1 MGKAAYSSVL
11 HCHCHCL
18 TWLLGIDLK
27 WLRKVVASAISWVVG
42 VTVEV
47 ESGAAQAVKGNDCPC
62 SRIIMTKMCVYI
74 EGTKGSG
81 EAV

>member
-27 WLRKVVASAISWVVG
+27 WLRKVVASGGCVMVE
-42 VTVEV
+42 VEV